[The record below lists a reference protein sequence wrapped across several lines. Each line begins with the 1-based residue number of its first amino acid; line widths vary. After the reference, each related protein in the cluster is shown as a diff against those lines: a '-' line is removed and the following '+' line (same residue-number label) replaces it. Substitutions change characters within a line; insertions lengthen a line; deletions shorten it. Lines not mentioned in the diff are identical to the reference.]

1 MYLEDLPTKSG
12 TVRRRSKTLVYVLMP
27 EDGKTML
34 NMGNLKI
41 AVIKNAQVALHFN
54 RFIVSALEGGA
65 TKN

>member
-1 MYLEDLPTKSG
+1 
-12 TVRRRSKTLVYVLMP
+12 MP